1 MGTALVSSIGMNMIV
16 QMLLGFSMKKLWMLI
31 GTLQI
36 ITHLAMLS
44 IVFPSNALLCLSSLQ
59 DFSNMQLIPKQYVK
73 SILGSLSN
81 QGNSTQNSNFSTMD
95 IFERN
100 HLTLFKSLTLIK
112 LWKLKYYRQFRHH
125 FYTYW
130 TIGCYCFIASP
141 LWLLSQ
147 EIRKV
152 KFQANHFLYRARK
165 LYQMLCKMIFFSS
178 MIRAVL

>member
-44 IVFPSNALLCLSSLQ
+44 IVFPSNALLCLNSLQ

-81 QGNSTQNSNFSTMD
+81 QGNSAQNSNFETMD

-100 HLTLFKSLTLIK
+100 HLTLFTPLTLIK
-112 LWKLKYYRQFRHH
+112 LWKFKHYRQFRNH

-130 TIGCYCFIASP
+130 TIGCHCIIASP

-152 KFQANHFLYRARK
+152 KIKTKHFYRARK
-165 LYQMLCKMIFFSS
+165 LYQLLCKMIFFSS
-178 MIRAVL
+178 IIRAVL